1 MLILKLDDIDS
12 KPLEELPFIPLF
24 VYGTLRLGG
33 SLHHLIAP
41 SILEQVDNVFIY
53 GSLHSSTQGLW
64 PVVRAGGKGKVHG
77 SLFALEIDLEV
88 MGSLFKEEL
97 LFGYDLAWNQIY
109 DKEGNEYSKALV
121 CTWESEE
128 FLGEAIPHG
137 NWLEHIK

>member
-1 MLILKLDDIDS
+1 MIILKLDDIDS

-24 VYGTLRLGG
+24 VYGTLRMGG
-33 SLHHLIAP
+33 ALHHLIAP

-64 PVVRAGGKGKVHG
+64 PVVRAGGEGKVYG
-77 SLFALEIDLEV
+77 SLYALEIDLEV

-109 DKEGNEYSKALV
+109 DAEGREYSKALV

-128 FLGEAIPHG
+128 FLGEPIPHG